1 MAIISLIN
9 RKGGVGKSTISINLA
24 AGLATRESRKPN
36 SKPVLLIDM
45 DDQLSA
51 TITAM
56 GGGFNQAFVPV
67 ITAEENYPPSA
78 LANGY
83 GATDSLII
91 DSLIP
96 RKRDEK

>member
-24 AGLATRESRKPN
+24 AGLATWASRKPGE
-36 SKPVLLIDM
+36 KPVLLIDM

-56 GGGFNQAFVPV
+56 GGGFHRTFLFSDRS
-67 ITAEENYPPSA
+67 I
-78 LANGY
+78 
-83 GATDSLII
+83 
-91 DSLIP
+91 
-96 RKRDEK
+96 